1 MPQRSF
7 FSSYRQKKCSFNL
20 FSSRHFNSQMRKK
33 RTGSTQISVF
43 CVFLSPMGRIVAID
57 YGQKRCGVA
66 ATDILGM
73 IPGGLGTVS
82 SGDLMKFLKDYI
94 AKEPVDLFVMGLPKR
109 MNNEPSES
117 MKFIEA
123 FVQKLKVEIPQIP
136 VEFVD
141 ERFTSKIAQQAMLAG
156 GLKKK
161 DRQKKELV
169 DEISAVII
177 LQSYLESKSFIR

>member
-1 MPQRSF
+1 
-7 FSSYRQKKCSFNL
+7 
-20 FSSRHFNSQMRKK
+20 
-33 RTGSTQISVF
+33 
-43 CVFLSPMGRIVAID
+43 
-57 YGQKRCGVA
+57 
-66 ATDILGM
+66 
-73 IPGGLGTVS
+73 GLGTVS
-82 SGDLMKFLKDYI
+82 SGDLMSFLKDYI
-94 AKEPVDLFVMGLPKR
+94 AKEPVDLFVIGLPKR
-109 MNNEPSES
+109 MNYEPSES

-123 FVQKLKVEIPQIP
+123 FVEKLKVEIPQIP
-136 VEFVD
+136 IEFVD

>member
-1 MPQRSF
+1 
-7 FSSYRQKKCSFNL
+7 
-20 FSSRHFNSQMRKK
+20 
-33 RTGSTQISVF
+33 
-43 CVFLSPMGRIVAID
+43 MGRIVAID

-82 SGDLMKFLKDYI
+82 ATDLMKFLKEYTS
-94 AKEPVDLFVMGLPKR
+94 KEPVDLFVLGLPKR
-109 MNNEPSES
+109 LNNEPSQS
-117 MKFIEA
+117 MQYIEA
-123 FVQKLKVEIPQIP
+123 FVEKLRIEIPHIP
-136 VEFVD
+136 IEFVD
-141 ERFTSKIAQQAMLAG
+141 ERFTSKLAQQAMITG

-177 LQSYLESKSFIR
+177 LQSYLDSKSFKF

>member
-1 MPQRSF
+1 
-7 FSSYRQKKCSFNL
+7 
-20 FSSRHFNSQMRKK
+20 
-33 RTGSTQISVF
+33 
-43 CVFLSPMGRIVAID
+43 MGRIVAID

-82 SGDLMKFLKDYI
+82 ATDLMKFLKEYTS
-94 AKEPVDLFVMGLPKR
+94 KEPVDLFVLGLPKR
-109 MNNEPSES
+109 LNNEPSQS
-117 MKFIEA
+117 MQYIEA
-123 FVQKLKVEIPQIP
+123 FVEKLRIEIPQIP
-136 VEFVD
+136 IEFVD
-141 ERFTSKIAQQAMLAG
+141 ERFTSKLAQQAMIAG

-177 LQSYLESKSFIR
+177 LQSYLDSKSFKF